1 MYCPSAADCYCKVYG
16 MCDLPNCEEGEC
28 DGQYDLPPYSTL
40 PQGWPLVG
48 WDGEERLFSGPL

>member
-1 MYCPSAADCYCKVYG
+1 
-16 MCDLPNCEEGEC
+16 MCDLPSCEEGEC